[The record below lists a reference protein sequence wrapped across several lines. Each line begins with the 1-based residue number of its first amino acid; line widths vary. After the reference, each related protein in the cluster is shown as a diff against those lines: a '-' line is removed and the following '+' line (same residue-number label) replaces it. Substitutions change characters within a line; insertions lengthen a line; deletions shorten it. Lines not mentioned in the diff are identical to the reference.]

1 MNLNKNLKI
10 FFIKLAS
17 VFIFF
22 ILLITFTYN
31 LILADKLEFLSKL
44 SNLSQKKER
53 EMLKSKIIK
62 EIEISLD
69 KERII
74 NKEDARIIKAFI
86 EKILKDLKSE

>member
-74 NKEDARIIKAFI
+74 NKEDARLIKAFI

>member
-1 MNLNKNLKI
+1 MKLNKNLKI

-17 VFIFF
+17 LFIFF

-44 SNLSQKKER
+44 SNFTQKKEL
-53 EMLKSKIIK
+53 EKFKSKIRK
-62 EIEISLD
+62 ELEISLK

-74 NKEDARIIKAFI
+74 EKEDAKLIKAFI
-86 EKILKDLKSE
+86 EKISKDLKSE

>member
-62 EIEISLD
+62 EIEVSLD